1 MLSCVRGI
9 CLVSVLSSLAV
20 TFLLS
25 ISFALFLK
33 RRYVCVCVHTYMYT
47 ENCKHDKH
55 EECHYHFSETQLIRE
70 WELLY
75 YIIYVCVKS
84 IMSQKSD
91 DDAHHVSCLQFSL
104 FSLGLLHFLL
114 LRDTFRLFS
123 KWFFSTVNYSLF
135 QMHLLGLQVLHHK
148 SLSNIVKRLFLVIY
162 FILCMK
168 CSNSLSPVMLI
179 TLVERKDEM

>member
-33 RRYVCVCVHTYMYT
+33 HRYVCVCVHTYMYT

-104 FSLGLLHFLL
+104 FRSVTFFVIKRYLQIVLKMILLYCK
-114 LRDTFRLFS
+114 LFII
-123 KWFFSTVNYSLF
+123 
-135 QMHLLGLQVLHHK
+135 
-148 SLSNIVKRLFLVIY
+148 SNAFAG
-162 FILCMK
+162 
-168 CSNSLSPVMLI
+168 SSGTSP
-179 TLVERKDEM
+179 

>member
-1 MLSCVRGI
+1 MLP
-9 CLVSVLSSLAV
+9 SLAV
-20 TFLLS
+20 IFLLP
-25 ISFALFLK
+25 ISFAWFLK
-33 RRYVCVCVHTYMYT
+33 HRYVCICVHTYMYT
-47 ENCKHDKH
+47 ENCKHISMRNVITSFLRLNWL
-55 EECHYHFSETQLIRE
+55 ESEN
-70 WELLY
+70 Y
-75 YIIYVCVKS
+75 YITLYIYVCMCICIKS
-84 IMSQKSD
+84 IMSQKNG

-123 KWFFSTVNYSLF
+123 KWFFSTINYSLF

-148 SLSNIVKRLFLVIY
+148 SLSSIVKRLFLVIY